1 MIWYQWKEFIL
12 WKLFTN
18 IGNKCPDPTGV
29 WETPPKQEYKGGRRW
44 QALGVTSGQLENRLL
59 PHALGS
65 ASLQDTES
73 VPCSFMW
80 FHSLRCFFNISPL
93 PHISFWPPFR
103 TVGYSCPQL
112 AYGLSVLCLLSEYPS
127 ASTVHNSS
135 VNYPTVIKPH
145 ISAKCSPKCL
155 MGKISL
161 KPDNKAVLLTLP
173 LPRVQ
178 ILVRNPFHHTDIPAW
193 IESPLGACHW
203 LLAGWWT
210 DCLPQASQ
218 RALISSG
225 GAASLLCLWSF
236 LGLLPSAVT
245 MVKRPPQGMWV

>member
-210 DCLPQASQ
+210 DCLP
-218 RALISSG
+218 
-225 GAASLLCLWSF
+225 
-236 LGLLPSAVT
+236 
-245 MVKRPPQGMWV
+245 